1 MGLKVDTIQEPTSAT
16 VNLTLG
22 TTGNVT
28 VGANLAVAGTSTF
41 TGGVTQTGS
50 STAASFIPTG
60 ATVPANGMYLSAA
73 NTLNLATNSTNRM
86 TIASDGSVTA
96 GATTNFM
103 LVSGTALTSPFATA
117 TGPEFTGIP
126 SWVKRITLMCSSLSP
141 SSTANMLIQL
151 GSTTYTTTGYRGVG
165 QNWGPTSTTT
175 TSYTTGFG
183 IGNTTGTAA
192 DSFNGLFT
200 ISLLGSNLWTCS
212 GSVGRDN
219 SNLGSATAG
228 AVTLSGTLDR
238 IRFYIDGTAT
248 FDAGTIN
255 IQYE

>member
-1 MGLKVDTIQEPTSAT
+1 MAI
-16 VNLTLG
+16 TLDG
-22 TTGNVT
+22 TTGITAPGVT
-28 VGANLAVAGTSTF
+28 DTGNLSVTGTSTL
-41 TGGVTQTGS
+41 TGAVSQTGS

-60 ATVPANGMYLSAA
+60 STVPANGMYLSAA
-73 NTLNLATNSTNRM
+73 NTLDFATNTTNQVSISSGGIV
-86 TIASDGSVTA
+86 TGTA
-96 GATTNFM
+96 GNLM
-103 LVSGTALTSPFATA
+103 LVSGTAISSPFSTPTA
-117 TGPEFTGIP
+117 PGFTGIP
-126 SWVKRITLMCSSLSP
+126 SWVKRITVMVSALSP

-165 QNWGPTSTTT
+165 QNWGPSSTTT

-200 ISLLGSNLWTCS
+200 ISLLGSNIWTCS